1 MSATLVTGA
10 AGPAAT
16 SASAATKYTFVLIP
30 GLTVDPFYITM
41 HNGAAAEAAKLGV
54 TLKWVGTTSWS
65 TPLQIPVVNSV
76 LASKPSALLIAP
88 TDLHALFKPMDAYY
102 KAGIPVV
109 SVDTTLTNQSILT
122 AAISSDNSQ
131 GGALAADTIA
141 KLAHDKGQVAVI
153 NTVKG
158 VSTTDLRQAGFLAEM
173 KKYPNMQVVASDYD
187 NDLLTQ
193 AEAISRSLILSHPNL
208 VGIFGTNLY
217 SAQGAGQGVAAAK
230 EKGKIY
236 VAGYDAEPAEITLLR
251 QGVINILVIQN
262 PAAEG
267 ALAVQDAY
275 WALTGDKSMIK
286 KSVLLPNVVATTANM
301 NEPSVSKYFYSST
314 LKG

>member
-1 MSATLVTGA
+1 MG
-10 AGPAAT
+10 
-16 SASAATKYTFVLIP
+16 
-30 GLTVDPFYITM
+30 
-41 HNGAAAEAAKLGV
+41 
-54 TLKWVGTTSWS
+54 
-65 TPLQIPVVNSV
+65 
-76 LASKPSALLIAP
+76 
-88 TDLHALFKPMDAYY
+88 
-102 KAGIPVV
+102 
-109 SVDTTLTNQSILT
+109 
-122 AAISSDNSQ
+122 
-131 GGALAADTIA
+131 
-141 KLAHDKGQVAVI
+141 
-153 NTVKG
+153 
-158 VSTTDLRQAGFLAEM
+158 
-173 KKYPNMQVVASDYD
+173 
-187 NDLLTQ
+187 
-193 AEAISRSLILSHPNL
+193 
-208 VGIFGTNLY
+208 
-217 SAQGAGQGVAAAK
+217 AAK

>member
-1 MSATLVTGA
+1 MTGA

-16 SASAATKYTFVLIP
+16 SASAASKYTFVLIP

-41 HNGAAAEAAKLGV
+41 HNGAAVEAAKLGV
-54 TLKWVGTTSWS
+54 TLKWVGTTTWS

-187 NDLLTQ
+187 NDLLTT
-193 AEAISRSLILSHPNL
+193 AEALSRSLILSHPKM

-217 SAQGAGQGVAAAK
+217 SAQGAGQGVAAAH
-230 EKGKIY
+230 EKGKVY

-251 QGVINILVIQN
+251 QGIINILVIQN

-275 WALTGDKSMIK
+275 WALTGQKSLIK
-286 KSVLLPNVVATTANM
+286 KSVLLPNVVATSANM
-301 NEPSVSKYFYSST
+301 NNPSISKYFYSSS

>member
-16 SASAATKYTFVLIP
+16 SASAASKYTFVLIP

-54 TLKWVGTTSWS
+54 TLKWVGTTTWS

-102 KAGIPVV
+102 TAGIPVI
-109 SVDTTLTNQSILT
+109 SVDTTLANQSILT
-122 AAISSDNSQ
+122 AAISSDNYQ

-141 KLAHDKGQVAVI
+141 KLAHDTGQVAVI

-173 KKYPNMQVVASDYD
+173 KKYPNMQVVAADYD
-187 NDLLTQ
+187 NDLLTT
-193 AEAISRSLILSHPNL
+193 AEAISRSLILSHPKL

-230 EKGKIY
+230 EKGKVY

-301 NEPSVSKYFYSST
+301 NDPSVSKYFYSST